1 VSVKGVED
9 LGGGLSAIFL
19 YEGDFHIGSSTGTN
33 TSTSVGTTGA
43 SGLHAIGS
51 GGGEAYAGLAGA
63 FGSIKLGAPNTPT
76 LEVQSGRQPFGTK
89 IGSGFSSTG
98 GALGIG
104 HVRNDGSVVYATPKM
119 TGFVASLG
127 YTPRAEVNASGSTTP
142 GASVQPIAGLPA
154 GFPGAPTATGAI
166 VDLGLSYGAGPLRVG
181 YTHYRQNAAG
191 AFTTDNKQNNLY
203 VQADVG
209 PATLYAGYHNET
221 SGLGADSRGYNLAA
235 KYAVSPGIN
244 LLANWARLDDRSG
257 ADRDR
262 RIAALGA
269 EYLLSKRSTVY
280 ARYVDDKTDNPA
292 LTAPAKVK
300 TTLIGL
306 QHNF

>member
-1 VSVKGVED
+1 M
-9 LGGGLSAIFL
+9 
-19 YEGDFHIGSSTGTN
+19 
-33 TSTSVGTTGA
+33 GTTGQ

-76 LEVQSGRQPFGTK
+76 LDVQSGRQPFGTK

-104 HVRNDGSVVYATPKM
+104 HVRNDGSIVYATPKY
-119 TGFVASLG
+119 TGFVASLA
-127 YTPRAEVNASGSTTP
+127 YTPRAEVNASGSTNP
-142 GASVQPIAGLPA
+142 SAAVQSVAGLPA

-166 VDLGLSYGAGPLRVG
+166 IDLGLTYGAGPLRVG

-244 LLANWARLDDRSG
+244 LLANWARLDDRSST
-257 ADRDR
+257 DRDR

-269 EYLLSKRSTVY
+269 NVTR
-280 ARYVDDKTDNPA
+280 ARLVESMANGFTADTKG
-292 LTAPAKVK
+292 LTAPIVYTKDDHNGPKVHK
-300 TTLIGL
+300 LISFDYATGKVR
-306 QHNF
+306 HHGEFRDYEKYIR